1 MVGGKHNVLVH
12 YVNAGSPDQAVVVVV
27 CVVVCDFVCMFTFKL
42 FLFTT
47 IAKRILYHDAGRV
60 HSPCRCS

>member
-1 MVGGKHNVLVH
+1 MVGGKRNVLVH

-42 FLFTT
+42 FS
-47 IAKRILYHDAGRV
+47 V
-60 HSPCRCS
+60 HHNSKKNSVS